1 MKKRQFNFAVLVI
14 CIIIVFALLGGI
26 GSIFSSKSTNS
37 EWYQSVRPSITPP
50 NWIFPVVWN
59 FLFVLISF
67 SLYYAWTNS
76 RNKKQKR
83 NITIL
88 FGINFIFNI
97 LWTVLFFGLRQTIL
111 SFVDLIFLLMSIIIL
126 IIFVRKISIKSA
138 WLLVPYLIW
147 ITFAGI
153 LNFLIAF

>member
-1 MKKRQFNFAVLVI
+1 MKKKKFNFTVLTI
-14 CIIIVFALLGGI
+14 CIVIVFVLLGGI
-26 GSIFSSKSTNS
+26 GSIFSSKNTNS
-37 EWYQSVRPSITPP
+37 EWYQSVKPSITPP
-50 NWIFPVVWN
+50 SWVFPVVWN

-83 NITIL
+83 NIAIL

-97 LWTVLFFGLRQTIL
+97 LWTILFFGLKQTVF
-111 SFVDLIFLLMSIIIL
+111 SFIDLILLWISIAVL
-126 IIFVRKISIKSA
+126 ITFVKKINIKSA
-138 WLLVPYLIW
+138 LLLVPYLIW
-147 ITFAGI
+147 VTFAGI